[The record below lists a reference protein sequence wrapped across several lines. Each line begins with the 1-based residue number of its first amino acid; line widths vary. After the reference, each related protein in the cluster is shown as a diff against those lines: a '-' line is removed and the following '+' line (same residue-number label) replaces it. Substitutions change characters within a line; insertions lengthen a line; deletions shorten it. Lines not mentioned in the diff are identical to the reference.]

1 MIELIPLFLF
11 IAVCLVLMCGY
22 PVAFSLAGTSLVF
35 AAAGLMT
42 GTFDGAFLSAIP
54 NRFYGIMINT
64 NLFAVPMFVFMGM
77 MLEKSKILKDK
88 PITIIQGR
96 YDMVCPPPKT
106 AYELH
111 QAIPKSKLIIIPDAG
126 HSASEAGT
134 LSSLLDATDE
144 FKTIIS

>member
-1 MIELIPLFLF
+1 MLQKILNLLPPAISSETTEIDNEFELARAKVQLHYINNNCF
-11 IAVCLVLMCGY
+11 V
-22 PVAFSLAGTSLVF
+22 
-35 AAAGLMT
+35 
-42 GTFDGAFLSAIP
+42 DGKDI
-54 NRFYGIMINT
+54 
-64 NLFAVPMFVFMGM
+64 
-77 MLEKSKILKDK
+77 LEKSKILKDK

-96 YDMVCPPPKT
+96 YDMVCPPKT